1 MANPYEMVYNSR
13 REVVGLWFQD
23 PGVANNKDLV
33 LMLMYQEGLP
43 MDKTRMIQSGNFR
56 VVPNN
61 FDNNGGCFV
70 MFGSEKAPGEG
81 GVSASRL

>member
-1 MANPYEMVYNSR
+1 MANPYEMVYNSK

-23 PGVANNKDLV
+23 PAKGKNRDLV

-43 MDKTRMIQSGNFR
+43 AHKTRMIQSGNFR

-70 MFGSEKAPGEG
+70 MFGSEKAPGER
-81 GVSASRL
+81 GVSASKL